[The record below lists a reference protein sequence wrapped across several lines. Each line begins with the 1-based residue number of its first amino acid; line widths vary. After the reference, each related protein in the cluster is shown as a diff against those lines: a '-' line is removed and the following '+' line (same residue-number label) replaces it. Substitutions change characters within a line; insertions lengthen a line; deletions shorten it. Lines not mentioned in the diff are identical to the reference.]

1 MIKKLLVANRGEI
14 AVRIIRAC
22 EELGIETVSIYSD
35 ADSDS
40 LHRKIATESY
50 CIGPKLSKDSYLD
63 MISIMTIAKSTNC
76 DAIHPGYGFLAEN
89 DDFAEMCESMNII
102 FVGPMPET
110 ISTMGI
116 KDVAKKTMQEAG
128 VPTVPGSE
136 GVLDSVQHATEVAKE
151 IGYPVI
157 IKASHGGGG
166 KGIRV
171 AHNEEE
177 LIQGYKLTTKEAESA
192 FGNSSLYMEKY
203 IENFRHIEIQV
214 LGDYYGNVIHLGE
227 RDCTVQRRMQKL
239 VEEAPSPILTAEKR
253 EEMGRTAVTAAK
265 SIHYIGAGTIEFIY
279 DLNDNNF
286 YFMEMNTRI
295 QVEHPVTEMI
305 TGVDLIKLQIK
316 VAMREEI
323 PYKQEDIKFSGHSI
337 EFRIN
342 AENPMKNFMPSAG
355 KITDFMAPGGYGVRL
370 DTACYAGYTIPPYY
384 DSMIAKLIVHAE
396 TREEAIMTAR
406 RALREFTING
416 IDSTIPFHIRLLDN
430 QNFLNNQYNTNFLV
444 ENDVMKK
451 S

>member
-323 PYKQEDIKFSGHSI
+323 PYKQEDIQFSGHSI